1 MIAVSIILL
10 ILALAFLLCMGI
22 ALTDDEGGVA
32 FFLFLLTG
40 ACVVGAIVIWPDD
53 STPAAAPVVAAQE
66 FCIGSPEAV
75 TFCKTP
81 GNVSERILKFYK
93 TFPEATAAEAQLKD
107 KLAAYIES
115 LKPVELIPPPLPS
128 MNSYDAQV
136 RRSDSILNAKL
147 ATP

>member
-1 MIAVSIILL
+1 MIA
-10 ILALAFLLCMGI
+10 AI
-22 ALTDDEGGVA
+22 ADDEGSAAFVLFVITGV
-32 FFLFLLTG
+32 
-40 ACVVGAIVIWPDD
+40 CVFGGIKLWPSD
-53 STPAAAPVVAAQE
+53 SASAAAPVVAAQE

-81 GNVSERILKFYK
+81 GNVSERILKIYK
-93 TFPEATAAEAQLKD
+93 TFPEATAAEAQLKA
-107 KLAAYIES
+107 KLDAYKES

-147 ATP
+147 GSP

>member
-1 MIAVSIILL
+1 
-10 ILALAFLLCMGI
+10 MGAAI
-22 ALTDDEGGVA
+22 SDDEGGVA
-32 FFLFLLTG
+32 FFLFILVGL
-40 ACVVGAIVIWPDD
+40 CIFGAIKLWPDD
-53 STPAAAPVVAAQE
+53 AASAAAPVVAAQE
-66 FCIGSPEAV
+66 FCIGSPEEV

-81 GNVSERILKFYK
+81 GNVSERILKIYK
-93 TFPEATAAEAQLKD
+93 TFPEATAAEAHLKD
-107 KLAAYIES
+107 KLAAYIQS